1 MAPTRDLRAAA
12 AAFAASSLAA
22 TPPPSPA
29 GVADP
34 GRLRRRARAAARG
47 LAKAARARPGDSPAF
62 AEVFALMALA
72 ETRRA
77 RGDTSATAESRVR
90 VADRLAA
97 FASADPRVGAALAA
111 ALRGGGAAEPPAP
124 TRRIRIRIRIRVRP
138 DHPSR
143 LGSRARFFA
152 SRAGRRGTPRA
163 RFADVSR
170 ACAAEAQA
178 SRMGAQPGAAGGGA
192 LLGAA
197 LLSRGDA
204 KAAKEAGKVLAGAT
218 RGTVAGSDARKNA
231 AAGAAMI
238 RAAGGIVEGG

>member
-1 MAPTRDLRAAA
+1 
-12 AAFAASSLAA
+12 
-22 TPPPSPA
+22 
-29 GVADP
+29 
-34 GRLRRRARAAARG
+34 
-47 LAKAARARPGDSPAF
+47 
-62 AEVFALMALA
+62 MALA

-111 ALRGGGAAEPPAP
+111 ALRGGGGAEPPGADAP
-124 TRRIRIRIRIRVRP
+124 HPHPHPHPRPPGSSVAARLEGALLRVARGEARDAEGEIR
-138 DHPSR
+138 
-143 LGSRARFFA
+143 
-152 SRAGRRGTPRA
+152 
-163 RFADVSR
+163 DVSR
-170 ACAAEAQA
+170 ACAAEARA
-178 SRMGAQPGAAGGGA
+178 SRMGAQPGATAAARA